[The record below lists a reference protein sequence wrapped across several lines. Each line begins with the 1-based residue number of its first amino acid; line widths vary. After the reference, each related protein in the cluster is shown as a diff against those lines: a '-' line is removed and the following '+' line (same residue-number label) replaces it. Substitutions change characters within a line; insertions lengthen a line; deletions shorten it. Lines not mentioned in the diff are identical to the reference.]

1 MYIKCENDSWEH
13 IMDSLRSDERTTLIN
28 EEIKNM
34 FEYWCTKC
42 KYGKCTGVR
51 HSPCANCSVAI
62 DYALGHI
69 SKSIPSEYSYDLSH
83 LDKLPTLYERYCGEF
98 PDHLTVGD
106 FGLPSIC
113 PDELGDCDAEP
124 CSKDNPEDC
133 NECMDCW
140 AKFGY
145 DSPYRHADCNVIFK
159 SSLEDFRSYFI
170 KKLLIS
176 GYSAEGI
183 EKQYIKDVLYLLKR
197 NVISEDKAIR
207 LITSMKEAE

>member
-1 MYIKCENDSWEH
+1 MYIKFENDSWEY
-13 IMDSLRSDERTTLIN
+13 IMHESLRSDERTTPIN
-28 EEIKNM
+28 EEIKNI
-34 FEYWCTKC
+34 FSHWCTKC

-51 HSPCANCSVAI
+51 HSPCANCSVVI

-69 SKSIPSEYSYDLSH
+69 SKSIPSKYSYDSSH
-83 LDKLPTLYERYCGEF
+83 LYTLYGKYCREF
-98 PDHLTVGD
+98 PDHLTVGE

-113 PDELGDCDAEP
+113 PDELCDCAP
-124 CSKDNPEDC
+124 VHISCGKDNPEDC

-159 SSLEDFRSYFI
+159 SSLEDFHSYFI
-170 KKLLIS
+170 KKLLIY
-176 GYSAEGI
+176 GYSAERI

-197 NVISEDKAIR
+197 NEISEDKAIR
-207 LITSMKEAE
+207 LITSMIERR